1 MTPLTLFSEPFAR
14 TGNIAGEGFRRLL
27 GRPALG
33 LLQTVI
39 REALQNSVDAAPD
52 GNSVEVKLRYRVL
65 HGGELEQFKALAFP
79 ELPPGL
85 TEPQTQVSEDT
96 EIRSS
101 NTALLGSRLGIFEIA
116 DFNTSGLA
124 GPTRAD
130 EISEVED
137 PDFVNFFRNVGAARD
152 TNLGG
157 GTYGYGK
164 TSLYALSGCSTIIVD
179 SQTTCAGQPVRR
191 VMGCHLGNAYQD
203 DHEGAPKRY
212 TGRHWWG
219 REDGDGG
226 VDPVEGEEA
235 TQLANALGFPARDKA
250 RTGTTIAIIAPHID
264 EDAELSSDLVESVL
278 WNFWPRMCATTPA
291 DRKISIT
298 LEVEGREIPIPA
310 PEEFPPLDLYSKAL
324 AKARA
329 GEGKPV
335 ESLRYKAK
343 LGNLAIVHGLRS
355 PRDGIAQKEGSLI
368 PSHSAHIALMRPV
381 ELVVRYLP
389 GEAYPSDRVEWAGV
403 FICSDKPDIERAFAD
418 AEPPAHDDWIPDM
431 LPKGREKTLVNVALR
446 EIRQEAQTYAQP
458 KSLAISSRQKG
469 PSVAGTATKLG
480 KLLGQTS
487 SKGPGRRASGGGGGK
502 RKKISI
508 SAPRFV
514 KLDQVENQ
522 LVAVF
527 EADLSNDGSDPE
539 MQLHAAPQLVIDGS
553 LEDAT
558 DLPAGYE
565 VSLLDIRL
573 EDGEAHPDQLS
584 IGSKG
589 GIVTCRVAMPED
601 VAASV
606 KFTFWKG
613 DEA

>member
-39 REALQNSVDAAPD
+39 REALQNSVDAAPA

-65 HGGELEQFKALAFP
+65 SGSELEQFRALAFS
-79 ELPPGL
+79 EIPPSL
-85 TEPQTQVSEDT
+85 SEPQASVTEED
-96 EIRSS
+96 EAQGLHRG
-101 NTALLGSRLGIFEIA
+101 LLGSHLGIFEIA

-137 PDFVNFFRNVGAARD
+137 LDFVNFFRNVGAARD

-179 SQTTCAGQPVRR
+179 SQTTCARQPVRR
-191 VMGCHLGNAYQD
+191 VMGCHLGNAFQD
-203 DHEGAPKRY
+203 DHDGTPKRY

-219 REDGDGG
+219 REDGEGG
-226 VDPVEGEEA
+226 VDPAEGDEA
-235 TQLANALGFPARDKA
+235 TQLADALGFPKRDEARM
-250 RTGTTIAIIAPHID
+250 GTTIAIIAPHID
-264 EDAELSSDLVESVL
+264 EDADLSSELVESVL
-278 WNFWPRMCATTPA
+278 WNFWPRMCETTSP

-298 LEVEGREIPIPA
+298 LEIEGIDVPIPV
-310 PEEFPPLDLYSKAL
+310 PETFPPLDLYAQAL

-329 GEGKPV
+329 CEGKEIQSP
-335 ESLRYKAK
+335 RYKAV

-355 PRDGIAQKEGSLI
+355 PRADIAQRDGSLL
-368 PSHSAHIALMRPV
+368 PGRSAHIALMRPV

-389 GEAYPSDRVEWAGV
+389 GEAFPDDRLEWAGV
-403 FICSDKPDIERAFAD
+403 FICSDEPDIECAFAD

-446 EIRQEAQTYAQP
+446 EIRLEAQTYAQP
-458 KSLAISSRQKG
+458 KSLAVRTEQKG

-487 SKGPGRRASGGGGGK
+487 SKGPGRRASGGGG
-502 RKKISI
+502 RKTQEDLHITTTF
-508 SAPRFV
+508 R
-514 KLDQVENQ
+514 
-522 LVAVF
+522 
-527 EADLSNDGSDPE
+527 EARPSREPACCSVRSGSE
-539 MQLHAAPQLVIDGS
+539 Q
-553 LEDAT
+553 
-558 DLPAGYE
+558 
-565 VSLLDIRL
+565 R
-573 EDGEAHPDQLS
+573 
-584 IGSKG
+584 
-589 GIVTCRVAMPED
+589 
-601 VAASV
+601 
-606 KFTFWKG
+606 W
-613 DEA
+613 